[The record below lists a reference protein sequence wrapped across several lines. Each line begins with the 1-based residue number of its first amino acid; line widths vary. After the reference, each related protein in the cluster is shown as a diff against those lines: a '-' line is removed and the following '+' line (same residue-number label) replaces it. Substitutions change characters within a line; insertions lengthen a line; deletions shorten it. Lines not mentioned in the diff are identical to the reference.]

1 MPSQCSQLLENVND
15 ILDLV
20 KETNVKQQ
28 DIVAAETSLKKA
40 IAPKFEIVFAGAF
53 SAGKSMLINA
63 LLERELLYSAEG
75 HATGIECHIEYAEPE
90 AEKVVLTFL
99 SEVEVKQQVIGLCQ
113 HLGLSTGDNINE
125 PEISKSLIQTCTAI
139 IEQEGGASKSE
150 RAKKANALAL
160 LLQGFIDNRDR
171 IAANQNNTYSMEAFN
186 FSNLSQAA
194 TYARRGSNSA
204 VLAKVEYYCHHPLL
218 QDGNVLVDMPG
229 IDAPVKKDAEL
240 TYSKI
245 EHPDTSAVICVL
257 KAASAGEMTS
267 EETELLETMKS
278 NLGIRDRVFYVF
290 NRIDQ
295 TWFNA
300 QLRQRLDDL
309 IATQFKDNQR
319 IYKTSGLLGFYG
331 SQIKATNNGNRFG
344 LDSIFT
350 DSVKG
355 IGGVEE
361 TPQFVSEFNNYC
373 ANSGKLARTN
383 FRVSVNSYETQNENY
398 TRILSEY
405 GTPLIEQL
413 ITDSGIEEFRN
424 AITRYLTEEKRP
436 QLFTNLAEDLQPICK
451 EIKQHYLKQLQELV
465 HQPQE
470 IEAMKTQE
478 LTLLN
483 QKLQEISREFTQHI
497 EQEVNAVVTNQ
508 DSSFESD
515 FLKLRAQMVSRLDE
529 LLQTFSVQ
537 NAYSRATLSHP
548 RNATAPLIAVL
559 VEALYYL
566 ANELETTLTTAS
578 EILVKNFCQRLRDRL
593 KPQEYYRQLE
603 RLLGED
609 TGIQAQ
615 IDELENQLIHALDSE
630 AKTECDRYVRESPR
644 FYDEGTFSIYQFRQ
658 TLQQTSQKYDC
669 ASMVEAEPAIRQL
682 LKLDFEPKVS
692 ATIIRNFRQAI
703 NQNIKTHL
711 LPIAQQQADTIL
723 QYYPQARAFLEQTL
737 EQEAIAKIALNQKLQ
752 QEIEQKIHKYNQ
764 AVNGINNCLRSL
776 QLFEYHLPT
785 IEQKEMVIKIE
796 SKTEDFNNDNEN
808 HSYLNSSFDDVRQEI
823 NQNNSH
829 S

>member
-1 MPSQCSQLLENVND
+1 MFPPQCSELSNNVNT

-20 KETNVKQQ
+20 SESNTDRVR
-28 DIVAAETSLKKA
+28 VVEASLAKA

-75 HATGIECHIEYAEPE
+75 HATGTECYIEYAEPE
-90 AEKVVLTFL
+90 AERVVLTFL
-99 SEVEVKQQVIGLCQ
+99 SEAEIIQQAVSLCQ
-113 HLGLSTGDNINE
+113 HLGLSAEESINE
-125 PEISKSLIQTCTAI
+125 SETIDLYQQGCAAI
-139 IEQEGGASKSE
+139 IEKEGGASKSE
-150 RAKKANALAL
+150 RAKQANALAL
-160 LLQGFIDNRDR
+160 LLKGYQDNRDR
-171 IAANQNNTYSMEAFN
+171 IDAKKNNTYSMKEFN
-186 FSNLSQAA
+186 FSNLSEAA

-204 VLAKVEYYCHHPLL
+204 VLTKVEYYCHHPLL

-257 KAASAGEMTS
+257 KSASAGEMTS
-267 EETELLETMKS
+267 EETELLEKMKS
-278 NLGIRDRVFYVF
+278 NMGIRDRVFYVF

-295 TWFNA
+295 TWYSG
-300 QLRQRLDDL
+300 QLRQRLDSL
-309 IATQFKDNQR
+309 IQTQFRDTKR
-319 IYKTSGLLGFYG
+319 VYKTSGLLGFYG
-331 SQIKATNNGNRFG
+331 SQVKSTDSSDRFG

-355 IGGVEE
+355 IGGEEE

-373 ANSGKLARTN
+373 TSGKLTRTN
-383 FRVSVNSYETQNENY
+383 FRVSVHGYETPNENY

-413 ITDSGIEEFRN
+413 IDDSGIEEFRN

-436 QLFTNLAEDLQPICK
+436 QLFANLAEDLKPICSDL
-451 EIKQHYLKQLQELV
+451 KQHYLKQLQELDT
-465 HQPQE
+465 QPQE

-483 QKLQEISREFTQHI
+483 QKLQSIGREFSQHL
-497 EQEVNAVVTNQ
+497 EREVNSIVTNQ

-515 FLKLRAQMVSRLDE
+515 FQKLKAQMVSHLDE
-529 LLQTFSVQ
+529 LLQTFSVRD
-537 NAYSRATLSHP
+537 AYSRATLSHS

-559 VEALYYL
+559 VEALYHL
-566 ANELETTLTTAS
+566 ANELEDTLVSAS
-578 EILVKNFCQRLRDRL
+578 QVLVSNFCQRLRDRF
-593 KPQEYYRQLE
+593 KQQEYYRALD

-609 TGIQAQ
+609 TGIIEQ
-615 IDELENQLIHALDSE
+615 INELEAKLIHALVSE

-658 TLQQTSQKYDC
+658 TLQQTSQGYDC

-692 ATIIRNFRQAI
+692 TTIRRNFRQTI
-703 NQNIKTHL
+703 NMTIKSHL
-711 LPIAQQQADTIL
+711 LPMAQQQADKIL

-752 QEIEQKIHKYNQ
+752 LEVEQEIKLYNQ
-764 AVNGINNCLRSL
+764 SVNEINNCLRSL
-776 QLFEYHLPT
+776 NLSEYQLP
-785 IEQKEMVIKIE
+785 VIE
-796 SKTEDFNNDNEN
+796 SIEKALVSIEN
-808 HSYLNSSFDDVRQEI
+808 YNHYQDVGVGAIE
-823 NQNNSH
+823 
-829 S
+829 